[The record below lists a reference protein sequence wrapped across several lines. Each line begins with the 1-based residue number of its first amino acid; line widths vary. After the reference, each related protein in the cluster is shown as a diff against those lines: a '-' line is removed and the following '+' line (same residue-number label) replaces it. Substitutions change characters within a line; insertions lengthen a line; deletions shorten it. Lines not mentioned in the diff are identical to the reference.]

1 MLLSY
6 LDDQCCF
13 SAFLPTDWLVI
24 TLTILAVLAILLVC
38 AAVAKRKRCGPLS
51 KPQHPIRAACIMI

>member
-6 LDDQCCF
+6 LDNQCCF

-24 TLTILAVLAILLVC
+24 ILTILAVLAILLVC
-38 AAVAKRKRCGPLS
+38 VAVAKRKRCGPLS
-51 KPQHPIRAACIMI
+51 KPRHPLRTAYIMI